1 MLNSPTRLRAVLA
14 ATALAG
20 GAIVGCATAASAAT
34 GTTITL
40 SPSDVVATGDPL
52 TASGTCVTGSRTAVV
67 TVVQNSTVLDQ
78 TAANLSPSHGYSV
91 TLDVSQGTL
100 GPATVTVDCYQYPT
114 AAPVGSASADVG
126 IDDGSGGP
134 NVPVTISPS
143 SVHIG
148 GQITITAT
156 CPAGTPTAEVLAGS
170 GTNSQP
176 FFDKTVTP
184 AVDGTLSVTTT
195 VAAGPLVAAGPGG
208 AVVLCGTPNNPTG
221 FGFADLTIL
230 AALPGSAVPPATP
243 SAPAGPAE
251 SATPPASAV
260 PTLAYTGSD
269 ALPMTAMALGLLA
282 IGGVMLVTR
291 RRLRA

>member
-14 ATALAG
+14 ATVLAG
-20 GAIVGCATAASAAT
+20 GAIVGGATVASAAT

-40 SPSDVVATGDPL
+40 NPSDVVGTGDPL
-52 TASGTCVTGSRTAVV
+52 TASGTCAPGSRTAVV
-67 TVVQNSTVLDQ
+67 TVVQDNTVLDQ
-78 TAANLSPSHGYSV
+78 TAANLSSSLGYSV

-100 GPATVTVDCYQYPT
+100 GPATVTVDCYRYPT

-126 IDDGSGGP
+126 IDDGSSP
-134 NVPVTISPS
+134 SVPVSVSPS
-143 SVHIG
+143 RVHIG

-156 CPAGTPTAEVLAGS
+156 CPAGTPTAEVLGVS
-170 GTNSQP
+170 PSQSQP

-184 AVDGTLSVTTT
+184 AADGTLTVTTT
-195 VAAGPLVAAGPGG
+195 VAGPLVAAGPAG

-251 SATPPASAV
+251 AATPPASAV

-282 IGGVMLVTR
+282 VGGVLLVTR

>member
-1 MLNSPTRLRAVLA
+1 MLNRRTRLRAVMA
-14 ATALAG
+14 ATVLAG
-20 GAIVGCATAASAAT
+20 GAIVGGATVASAAT

-40 SPSDVVATGDPL
+40 NPNDVVGTGDPL
-52 TASGTCVTGSRTAVV
+52 TASGTCAPGSRTAVV
-67 TVVQNSTVLDQ
+67 TVVQDNNVLDQ
-78 TAANLSPSHGYSV
+78 TAANLSSSLGYSV

-100 GPATVTVDCYQYPT
+100 GPATVRVDCYKYPT

-126 IDDGSGGP
+126 IDDGSSGP
-134 NVPVTISPS
+134 DVPVSVSPS
-143 SVHIG
+143 RVHIG

-156 CPAGTPTAEVLAGS
+156 CPAGTPTAEVLAGT
-170 GTNSQP
+170 GHNLEP

-184 AVDGTLSVTTT
+184 AADGTLSVTTT
-195 VAAGPLVAAGPGG
+195 VAAGPLVTAGPGG
-208 AVVLCGTPNNPTG
+208 AVVFCGTPDNPTG
-221 FGFADLTIL
+221 FGFADLTVL

-243 SAPAGPAE
+243 PGPAE

-282 IGGVMLVTR
+282 VGGVMLVTR